1 MAGYTKLFSEIIT
14 STIWRE
20 DDKTRIVWITL
31 LALADR
37 YGNINASIPGLVVLA
52 NVERKRC
59 EAALRKL
66 KSPDPDSRTRDYDGC
81 RIEDIDGGWHI
92 LNYAKYR
99 NKMRA
104 VERTEYLRIKQAEH
118 RAKKNKTVD
127 VNTINHNQPIAEAEA
142 EAEATTNKK
151 SKTLFCQTSDE
162 VRLSELLFSLI
173 LERKPD
179 FKTPNSQL
187 WAKHVDRMIRLD
199 KRLPEQIEA
208 VIHWCQKDDFWQ
220 NNILSTEKLRK
231 QFDQL
236 ELKRTSGGETIEEQ
250 MARLRKAGKI

>member
-1 MAGYTKLFSEIIT
+1 MAGYTKLFSDIIT

-59 EAALRKL
+59 EAALRTL
-66 KSPDPDSRTRDYDGC
+66 KSPDPDSRTRDYDGR

-99 NKMRA
+99 NKMRS
-104 VERTEYLRIKQAEH
+104 VERTEYLRIKQAEF

-127 VNTINHNQPIAEAEA
+127 VNNVNQYQPIAEAEA
-142 EAEATTNKK
+142 EAEAKAEAKAIKEKK
-151 SKTLFCQTSDE
+151 EKKKRAAPFNPPSLLE
-162 VRLSELLFSLI
+162 VSEYAKSI
-173 LERKPD
+173 D
-179 FKTPNSQL
+179 F
-187 WAKHVDRMIRLD
+187 
-199 KRLPEQIEA
+199 
-208 VIHWCQKDDFWQ
+208 
-220 NNILSTEKLRK
+220 
-231 QFDQL
+231 QFDAEQFIDFYASKGWMVGKNKMKDWRAAIRTWKRRQL
-236 ELKRTSGGETIEEQ
+236 PAGETMEQ
-250 MARLRKAGKI
+250 QMERLHKAGEI